1 MRSVFYLLVLTLLA
15 LLTLTQCQNNVINIK
30 SDAARNSNIVRFSK
44 KMYSSLGAM
53 ASAGLPWNATSLAE
67 GFRVE
72 FDKLSESTNGILGGA
87 LKAIYE
93 MRMQDLQISLTH
105 ARRMRDV
112 LDVLEL

>member
-1 MRSVFYLLVLTLLA
+1 MRVVFCLLVLS
-15 LLTLTQCQNNVINIK
+15 LLTLTQCQNPNNNINIK
-30 SDAARNSNIVRFSK
+30 SDASRNSNIVRFSK

-53 ASAGLPWNATSLAE
+53 AGAGLPWNATALAE
-67 GFRVE
+67 GFKSE

-105 ARRMRDV
+105 ARRLRDV